1 MRTIVCWALLAVL
14 ILLALPLLQDVAVPF
29 AQQHHSYDNPMRI
42 VSTLADFARRIGDIP
57 SLAYVLAFVGGMTF
71 AALIDAFLRRIEQR
85 HSKNYALLGDKAIHL
100 SQLIESELGSAH
112 RRRDHPPPSLLAEV
126 NSLMVDLKRVGIA
139 VPLPPKGTEVDKWL
153 EMAGVYYGHVGP
165 LLRDGHI
172 KETED
177 IAGLVQMRLSST

>member
-1 MRTIVCWALLAVL
+1 MRTIVCWALFAVL
-14 ILLALPLLQDVAVPF
+14 ILLALPLLQDVAVQF
-29 AQQHHSYDNPMRI
+29 AQQHHSYDNPIRI
-42 VSTLADFARRIGDIP
+42 VSTLADFARIIGDIP

-85 HSKNYALLGDKAIHL
+85 QSKNYALLGDKAIHL
-100 SQLIESELGSAH
+100 GQLIESELGIAH

-126 NSLMVDLKRVGIA
+126 NSLMVDLKRVGIP
-139 VPLPPKGTEVDKWL
+139 VPVPPKGTEVDKWL

-177 IAGLVQMRLSST
+177 IARLVQMRLSSS